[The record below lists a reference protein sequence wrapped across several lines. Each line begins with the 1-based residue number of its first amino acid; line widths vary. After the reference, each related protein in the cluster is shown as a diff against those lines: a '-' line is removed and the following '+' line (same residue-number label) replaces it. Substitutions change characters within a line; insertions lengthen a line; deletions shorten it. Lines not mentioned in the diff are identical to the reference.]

1 MHTGRGVYGNVSRC
15 FLLFFFFPCKR
26 YILSRLVVDRFLR
39 PISVSLCRRRW
50 PLVSIRIRVQVS
62 RCSLRRDH
70 FESSSEN
77 KAGNGSVKRP
87 FLFFFVSPRNAENG
101 NRASFLISGR
111 NANVSQLPVSTRVIR
126 TRPEIKREYGLKIK
140 AKENVIRSMNEM
152 RCFEHHNAA
161 YIKKKKKNNPCCTF
175 LRSISL
181 PNPSPDPSCRPHIA
195 DFGVTECHTET
206 DTYSRNITHK
216 KQSASWFTPYA
227 HSMEEDIFI

>member
-1 MHTGRGVYGNVSRC
+1 MFTVTFPDVSY
-15 FLLFFFFPCKR
+15 FFFFFSPCKR

-161 YIKKKKKNNPCCTF
+161 YKKKKKQPLLHLF
-175 LRSISL
+175 EKHLVAESVPGSLLPSSYRRLRC
-181 PNPSPDPSCRPHIA
+181 D
-195 DFGVTECHTET
+195 
-206 DTYSRNITHK
+206 
-216 KQSASWFTPYA
+216 
-227 HSMEEDIFI
+227 